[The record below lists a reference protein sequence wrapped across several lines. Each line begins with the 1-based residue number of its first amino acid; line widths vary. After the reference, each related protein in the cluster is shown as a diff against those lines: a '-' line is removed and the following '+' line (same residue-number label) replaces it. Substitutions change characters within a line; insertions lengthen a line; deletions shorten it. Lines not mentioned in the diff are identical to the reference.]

1 MRNMRLLCCCSLLF
15 ALVVLALPPPAP
27 AQFGVAITIA
37 PPALP
42 VYEQPTCPGPGY
54 LWTPGYWAWGPDG
67 YYWVPGTWIL
77 APVGLLWTPG
87 YWVWADGVFVWN
99 AGYWA
104 PQVGFYGGI
113 FYGFGYVGI
122 GYAGGYWSNGAFFYN
137 RSVNNVTN
145 VTNIANVYEKTVVN
159 DVPVNSASYN
169 GGAGG
174 TTARPTPAEKAAGL
188 ARHVAPTAAQIQQEH
203 AAGSNHALLAS
214 VNHGKPPIAATRK
227 PGVFSGQGVLEAK
240 AAASYNPRPPAP
252 VPPKRAAP
260 PGGMTA
266 KPNTNPNET
275 AKPVAPS
282 ESKPPERREPANP
295 PNKPASQ
302 PPRKPEQPPKEQG
315 KEMQNE
321 KEKERPPRPPQN

>member
-1 MRNMRLLCCCSLLF
+1 MRNMRLLCCSLLF

-27 AQFGVAITIA
+27 AQFAVAITIA

-42 VYEQPTCPGPGY
+42 VYEQPICPGPGY
-54 LWTPGYWAWGPDG
+54 LWTPGYWAWGPGG
-67 YYWVPGTWIL
+67 YYWVPGTWVL

-87 YWVWADGVFVWN
+87 YWAWDDGAFVWN

-104 PQVGFYGGI
+104 PEVGFYGGI
-113 FYGFGYVGI
+113 VYGFGYGGVG
-122 GYAGGYWSNGAFFYN
+122 YEGGYWRDGAFFYN
-137 RSVNNVTN
+137 RSVNNITN
-145 VTNIANVYEKTVVN
+145 VTNITNVYEKNVVN
-159 DVPVNSASYN
+159 RVAVNNVSYN

-174 TTARPTPAEKAAGL
+174 TTARPAAAEQAAAL

-214 VNHGKPPIAATRK
+214 VNHGKPPIAATPK
-227 PGVFSGQGVLEAK
+227 PGVFSGPGVLEAK
-240 AAASYNPRPPAP
+240 AAAPYNPRPPAP
-252 VPPKRAAP
+252 VPPKRRAP
-260 PGGMTA
+260 PDGMTA

-275 AKPVAPS
+275 AKPAAPS

-295 PNKPASQ
+295 PNKPAGQ

-321 KEKERPPRPPQN
+321 KEKERPPRPQS